1 MMQDQLDNTLI
12 SMICDLNPL
21 FTFVSFLDLLS
32 SPPPNRIVE
41 PKAITN
47 VRRLYASCINE
58 TTIEL
63 KSVDEILSFINRE
76 LGGWPILE
84 GSTWNHSTFNLSN
97 LLIKL
102 HEYNKGIIYNVN
114 TKVDLINSSI
124 YCIRVR

>member
-1 MMQDQLDNTLI
+1 MQDQLDNTLI
-12 SMICDLNPL
+12 STICDINPL

-32 SPPPNRIVE
+32 SSPPNRIVE
-41 PKAITN
+41 SKAITN

-97 LLIKL
+97 LLISL

-114 TKVDLINSSI
+114 TKVDLVNSSI

>member
-12 SMICDLNPL
+12 STICDLNPL

-32 SPPPNRIVE
+32 SSPPNRIVE

-63 KSVDEILSFINRE
+63 RSVNEILSFINRE

>member
-1 MMQDQLDNTLI
+1 MQDQLDNTLI
-12 SMICDLNPL
+12 STIWDLNPL

-32 SPPPNRIVE
+32 SSSPNRIVE

-63 KSVDEILSFINRE
+63 KSVNEILSFINRE

-97 LLIKL
+97 LLLKL
-102 HEYNKGIIYNVN
+102 HEYNKGIIYNIN